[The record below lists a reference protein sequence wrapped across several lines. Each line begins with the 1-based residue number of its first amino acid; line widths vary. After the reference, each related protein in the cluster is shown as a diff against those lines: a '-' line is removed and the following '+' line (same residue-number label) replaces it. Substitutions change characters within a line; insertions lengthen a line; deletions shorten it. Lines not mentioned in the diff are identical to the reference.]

1 VNYQE
6 RIHQHLL
13 ASQKLIAAAA
23 INMPGLIELAA
34 TRMAA
39 CLLNDSKILCCGNGG
54 SATQAQHFASE
65 MLNRFERERPGL
77 PAVALTTDTAT
88 LTSIAND
95 YHYQEVFARQV
106 RALGQAGDILLVYST
121 SGNSSSILAAIR
133 AAHDRQMDVVALT
146 GRDGGLLTSLLVSAT
161 DVEVRVAGD
170 STARIQ
176 EVHLVITHCLCD
188 LIDQQLFGSDV
199 VE

>member
-1 VNYQE
+1 VNYQK

-13 ASQKLIAAAA
+13 ASQELIAAAEA
-23 INMPGLIELAA
+23 NLSGLIEVAA
-34 TRMAA
+34 LRLAA

-54 SATQAQHFASE
+54 SATQTQHFTSE

-77 PAVALTTDTAT
+77 PAIALTTDTAT

-121 SGNSSSILAAIR
+121 SGNSLSILAAIK

-146 GRDGGLLTSLLVSAT
+146 GRDGGVLASLLAAT
-161 DVEVRVAGD
+161 DVEVRVSAD

-176 EVHLVITHCLCD
+176 EMHLLITHCLCD

-199 VE
+199 IE